1 MHLSEVKSLVQTHPL
16 QKWLIQTRFQGFQ
29 HLAASLSP
37 AGNTRASDNISL
49 FTGPLWG
56 TMKSTF
62 LWSMRVWIDDIVHW
76 SPSLPPLPS
85 SSWYS
90 GGKGC
95 SESAVPSLP
104 SRRDQGTRSAFLNLC
119 SGMKEQSFQSP
130 ILKEQDKR
138 KHIRQWGV
146 MERR

>member
-1 MHLSEVKSLVQTHPL
+1 MHLSEVKSLVQTHPP

-62 LWSMRVWIDDIVHW
+62 LWSMRVWIDNIVHW
-76 SPSLPPLPS
+76 SPSPPPLFQLVFRRQRLF
-85 SSWYS
+85 WI
-90 GGKGC
+90 C
-95 SESAVPSLP
+95 SPKPTLP
-104 SRRDQGTRSAFLNLC
+104 IRVQGTRSAFLNLY
-119 SGMKEQSFQSP
+119 SGMKEQTFQSP
-130 ILKEQDKR
+130 ILKEQDTR